1 VAVDSER
8 EKILARLRAG
18 LPALKREFPL
28 HGLALFGSVVR
39 GEVSDGSDIDI
50 LADVE
55 PSIGLDFVTLAA
67 RLEQLTGHKVD
78 LVSRRALKPSLWKEI
93 EPELI
98 DV

>member
-1 VAVDSER
+1 MAVDSER

-39 GEVSDGSDIDI
+39 GEASDGSDIDI